1 MALWPV
7 MGMLDRI
14 SEHAVTICM
23 LGSYRWNNNASKSC
37 SHTHTLV
44 MTTKEIYCEGS
55 LYRRPCSVLHGS
67 AAPEQT
73 SASARPRVVAVCI
86 G

>member
-23 LGSYRWNNNASKSC
+23 LCSYRWSYNASKSY

-44 MTTKEIYCEGS
+44 HTDQADLWLGQLIEGRGACGVMT
-55 LYRRPCSVLHGS
+55 
-67 AAPEQT
+67 
-73 SASARPRVVAVCI
+73 
-86 G
+86 